1 MNIEVEVVDA
11 SLDYNLLLGRN
22 WIYEMD
28 SIASSLFRIIC
39 FPNEGRI
46 VTVDQLDC
54 PPVDPNASTDS
65 SVPKLDNT
73 KAPVENL
80 GVGMYSSLMGTFD
93 IPPPTVHINAIS
105 SSKAP
110 LRREFFRIII
120 FRTLG
125 PYLPLLPH

>member
-1 MNIEVEVVDA
+1 M
-11 SLDYNLLLGRN
+11 
-22 WIYEMD
+22 
-28 SIASSLFRIIC
+28 
-39 FPNEGRI
+39 
-46 VTVDQLDC
+46 DQLDC

-110 LRREFFRIII
+110 LRREFFRTHY
-120 FRTLG
+120 FSDPWTL
-125 PYLPLLPH
+125 PSPTATLQNPFQLLFHRKS